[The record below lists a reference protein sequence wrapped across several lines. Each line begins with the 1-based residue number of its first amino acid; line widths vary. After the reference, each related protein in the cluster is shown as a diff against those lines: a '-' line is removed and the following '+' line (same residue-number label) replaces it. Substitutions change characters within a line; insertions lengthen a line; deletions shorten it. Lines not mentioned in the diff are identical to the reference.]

1 MAKFRVKTQ
10 IRQFPESSSSC
21 NCCAIIICIVLFSS
35 VQFYACFAFPCR
47 VLSNVTGAIINVDE
61 FKVHENQ
68 DGSVDKTRT
77 DLYLHFVDRRDH
89 SIMEVTRVLN
99 LIDQNIERLD
109 KLFKV
114 CWVLCIP
121 IHNILL

>member
-1 MAKFRVKTQ
+1 MLAT
-10 IRQFPESSSSC
+10 C
-21 NCCAIIICIVLFSS
+21 VLLEFS
-35 VQFYACFAFPCR
+35 
-47 VLSNVTGAIINVDE
+47 VLHISDLLYRMLGNVTGAIVNVDE

-89 SIMEVTRVLN
+89 SIMEVTKVLN
-99 LIDQNIERLD
+99 LVDQNIERLD

-114 CWVLCIP
+114 R
-121 IHNILL
+121 HNFFVNF

>member
-1 MAKFRVKTQ
+1 
-10 IRQFPESSSSC
+10 
-21 NCCAIIICIVLFSS
+21 
-35 VQFYACFAFPCR
+35 
-47 VLSNVTGAIINVDE
+47 VTGAIINVDE

-99 LIDQNIERLD
+99 LVDQNIERLD

-114 CWVLCIP
+114 CSVLRIA
-121 IHNILL
+121 INNILLEDQKQEICKDTMNSVATV

>member
-1 MAKFRVKTQ
+1 M
-10 IRQFPESSSSC
+10 
-21 NCCAIIICIVLFSS
+21 
-35 VQFYACFAFPCR
+35 
-47 VLSNVTGAIINVDE
+47 TGAIINVDE

-89 SIMEVTRVLN
+89 SIMEVTRVLH

-114 CWVLCIP
+114 CQVLFTTV
-121 IHNILL
+121 NKYK

>member
-1 MAKFRVKTQ
+1 M
-10 IRQFPESSSSC
+10 
-21 NCCAIIICIVLFSS
+21 
-35 VQFYACFAFPCR
+35 
-47 VLSNVTGAIINVDE
+47 LSNVTGAIINVDE

-89 SIMEVTRVLN
+89 SIMEVTSVLN
-99 LIDQNIERLD
+99 LVDQNIERLD

-114 CWVLCIP
+114 C
-121 IHNILL
+121 

>member
-1 MAKFRVKTQ
+1 
-10 IRQFPESSSSC
+10 
-21 NCCAIIICIVLFSS
+21 VLG
-35 VQFYACFAFPCR
+35 
-47 VLSNVTGAIINVDE
+47 NVTGAIINVDE

-99 LIDQNIERLD
+99 LVDQNIERLD

-114 CWVLCIP
+114 RQGLCTAIS
-121 IHNILL
+121 NILLKGQTQEFVQIQ

>member
-1 MAKFRVKTQ
+1 MISA
-10 IRQFPESSSSC
+10 
-21 NCCAIIICIVLFSS
+21 LFSS
-35 VQFYACFAFPCR
+35 IQFYACFTFFIR

-99 LIDQNIERLD
+99 LVDQNIERLD
-109 KLFKV
+109 KLFKG
-114 CWVLCIP
+114 C
-121 IHNILL
+121 

>member
-1 MAKFRVKTQ
+1 
-10 IRQFPESSSSC
+10 
-21 NCCAIIICIVLFSS
+21 VLG
-35 VQFYACFAFPCR
+35 
-47 VLSNVTGAIINVDE
+47 NVTGAIINVDE

-89 SIMEVTRVLN
+89 SIMEVSRVLH
-99 LIDQNIERLD
+99 LIDLNIERLD

-114 CWVLCIP
+114 CFLSLPVV
-121 IHNILL
+121 NKYTQMTEV

>member
-1 MAKFRVKTQ
+1 M
-10 IRQFPESSSSC
+10 
-21 NCCAIIICIVLFSS
+21 LG
-35 VQFYACFAFPCR
+35 
-47 VLSNVTGAIINVDE
+47 NVTGAIINVDE

-89 SIMEVTRVLN
+89 SIMEVSRVLN
-99 LIDQNIERLD
+99 LIDLNIERLD

-114 CWVLCIP
+114 RLP
-121 IHNILL
+121 LLPVVNKCTQMTEV

>member
-1 MAKFRVKTQ
+1 MQ
-10 IRQFPESSSSC
+10 QHLQLLCHDIY
-21 NCCAIIICIVLFSS
+21 IVFFHS
-35 VQFYACFAFPCR
+35 VLRTFHFLYR

-89 SIMEVTRVLN
+89 SIMEVTRVLS

-114 CWVLCIP
+114 R
-121 IHNILL
+121 

>member
-1 MAKFRVKTQ
+1 MLAT
-10 IRQFPESSSSC
+10 C
-21 NCCAIIICIVLFSS
+21 VLLEFS
-35 VQFYACFAFPCR
+35 
-47 VLSNVTGAIINVDE
+47 VLHISDLLYRTLGNVTGAIVNVDE

-89 SIMEVTRVLN
+89 SIMEVTKVLN
-99 LIDQNIERLD
+99 LVDQNIERLD

-114 CWVLCIP
+114 WHKFFV
-121 IHNILL
+121 NF

>member
-1 MAKFRVKTQ
+1 M
-10 IRQFPESSSSC
+10 
-21 NCCAIIICIVLFSS
+21 FSS
-35 VQFYACFAFPCR
+35 TQFYTCFTSFFR

-99 LIDQNIERLD
+99 LVDQNIERLD

-114 CWVLCIP
+114 CYVLYLTIN
-121 IHNILL
+121 NIFIEGQKQPVCK

>member
-1 MAKFRVKTQ
+1 M
-10 IRQFPESSSSC
+10 
-21 NCCAIIICIVLFSS
+21 
-35 VQFYACFAFPCR
+35 
-47 VLSNVTGAIINVDE
+47 TGAIVNVDE

-89 SIMEVTRVLN
+89 SIMEVNRVLN
-99 LIDQNIERLD
+99 LVDQNIERLD

-114 CWVLCIP
+114 CCMFCVQNPRMAEGKKKHFIYSANCTMYGVFVSPCTMLTFKF
-121 IHNILL
+121 

>member
-1 MAKFRVKTQ
+1 MTLNTLTLLSF
-10 IRQFPESSSSC
+10 IPLQFS
-21 NCCAIIICIVLFSS
+21 VLYISDLL
-35 VQFYACFAFPCR
+35 YR
-47 VLSNVTGAIINVDE
+47 VLGNVTGAIVNVDE

-99 LIDQNIERLD
+99 LVDQNIERLD

-114 CWVLCIP
+114 WCKFSVQF
-121 IHNILL
+121 